1 MTPAYAFPCSANK
14 KPRLTE
20 WQRKLF
26 QWQEW
31 KNAELVGVQTGE
43 HNGFDVLDVDTYK
56 PSGAAW
62 YDTNKSKLPT
72 TLVHETRQGGKHF
85 FFVHAPKLR
94 GSEGRIA
101 AGVDVRAEGNY
112 AIWWPREGYAVEDA
126 PLAPWPSWLLEE
138 ARKPT
143 RDDYVDPRQAK
154 KKRDEERVEVAGL
167 VEALRQM
174 DPVDWREKFQS
185 WFALCGAVKAVGICK
200 AAFLDWT
207 TQDPQYAHRRE
218 EIERIWDSALGAH
231 GRAFYKALS
240 DRGIKI
246 IPSGN
251 AAFCLSASRV
261 HPVNP
266 RPSAQPFKL
275 RPTVNVIARSNHT
288 CKILEQAQG
297 SWRREELFNSA
308 CVMAEMIGEKQLTV
322 ETANQLLRGALQTNG
337 LWRENRELCETV
349 IGRAYRH
356 VELKFLGEAE
366 CDPLSNGEQQK
377 C

>member
-1 MTPAYAFPCSANK
+1 MTPAYAFPCNALK
-14 KPRLTE
+14 EPRLK
-20 WQRKLF
+20 WKSKLF

-31 KNAELVGVQTGE
+31 KHSPLVGVQTGE
-43 HNGFDVLDVDTYK
+43 RNGFDVLDVDTYK
-56 PSGAAW
+56 ASGAAW
-62 YDTNKSKLPT
+62 WDANKSKLPT

-85 FFVHAPKLR
+85 FFVHAPGLR

-138 ARKPT
+138 ARKPV
-143 RDDYVDPRQAK
+143 RDDYVDPRQGK

-185 WFALCGAVKAVGICK
+185 WFALCGAVKAVGISK

-207 TQDPQYAHRRE
+207 TQDAQYAHRRE
-218 EIERIWDSALGAH
+218 EIERIWDSALAAH

-240 DRGIKI
+240 ERGIKI
-246 IPSGN
+246 IPDNPSS
-251 AAFCLSASRV
+251 FLFSLSRV

-266 RPSAQPFKL
+266 RPSAQRK
-275 RPTVNVIARSNHT
+275 THNVIARSNHT
-288 CKILEQAQG
+288 CTVLEQAQG

-366 CDPLSNGEQQK
+366 CDHSKSGEQQK